1 MIYLIHGSDT
11 AKARAK
17 WRAAAQTLAAKRP
30 GVSVFRLYGEELL
43 LERLEE
49 LLVGQTLF
57 DQKFIVLLD
66 EVWSAD
72 GAPEIIEMNLELM
85 AGSDH
90 AFIWLEEKLP
100 AVVLKKIE
108 KIGGKI
114 EKFELKEVGVNK
126 KKERSNKI
134 FAFASALVAGR
145 RKDAWVMFTHL
156 REEGVAGEEFFYP
169 LAWKVKTLL
178 SAKSSD
184 HDDGYKELAAMS
196 ARLIEAYHC
205 ARRGVTD
212 LPLALEQLIL
222 EK

>member
-108 KIGGKI
+108 KIGG
-114 EKFELKEVGVNK
+114 
-126 KKERSNKI
+126 RSRSLN
-134 FAFASALVAGR
+134 
-145 RKDAWVMFTHL
+145 
-156 REEGVAGEEFFYP
+156 
-169 LAWKVKTLL
+169 
-178 SAKSSD
+178 
-184 HDDGYKELAAMS
+184 
-196 ARLIEAYHC
+196 
-205 ARRGVTD
+205 
-212 LPLALEQLIL
+212 
-222 EK
+222 